1 MSNKG
6 NIKLIAMW
14 VLGIGFVMQCFS
26 VCLLKC
32 VAQDMPSSLA
42 NKLYVTRYKR
52 SVSDLNSALLQGMA
66 MTDATYTNPDN
77 IWYKE
82 IKPNLNLSNET
93 EIKYLKL
100 RDKCVEK
107 SNTSATR
114 ANACALLTVDVNGFA
129 KAPNRR
135 STVSS
140 IADRY
145 NLLLYQNTIVP
156 ISGSDE
162 AKILVFPK
170 AN

>member
-1 MSNKG
+1 MFNKR
-6 NIKLIAMW
+6 NLKFITML
-14 VLGIGFVMQCFS
+14 VLAIGFVIQCFS

-32 VAQDMPSSLA
+32 TAQDMPSSLA
-42 NKLYVTRYKR
+42 NKLYISRYKH
-52 SVSDLNSALLQGMA
+52 SVSDLNSALLVGMA
-66 MTDATYTNPDN
+66 LSDVSYTNPDD

-82 IKPNLNLSNET
+82 IKPNLYLPKEM

-100 RDKCVEK
+100 NEKCVEK
-107 SNTSATR
+107 PNTSATR
-114 ANACALLTVDVNGFA
+114 VNACALLTVDVNGFA
-129 KAPNRR
+129 KAPNRM

-145 NLLLYQNTIVP
+145 NLLLYKNTIVP